1 MVPATGQKRVL
12 KYYHYISWLLPLI
25 KVLLPNMVS
34 TMNQVA
40 LSMIYVSR
48 QGYERNVIHVKDITI
63 LAEKEVISLPRF

>member
-1 MVPATGQKRVL
+1 
-12 KYYHYISWLLPLI
+12 
-25 KVLLPNMVS
+25 MVS